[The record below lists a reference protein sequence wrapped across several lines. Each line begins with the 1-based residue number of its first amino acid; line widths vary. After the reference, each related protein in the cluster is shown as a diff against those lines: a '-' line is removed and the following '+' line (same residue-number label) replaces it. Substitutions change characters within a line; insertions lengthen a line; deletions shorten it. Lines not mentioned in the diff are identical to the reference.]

1 MNLWKNYKTV
11 VSDVFPDIEF
21 VERHAEWTSDKNVN
35 LTADLYK
42 GDHIIK
48 SRQIEI
54 WDDKSCSIHN
64 KIIYPKTGSNLPC
77 FGMDLMGMSDKRV
90 VIVFDFQHPVEKY
103 LFYTP
108 ELPKSEGTY
117 RFFEAGNH
125 FSDNIVVRY
134 CKPDEVDEYLPLF
147 EKYLRFYKNMLDENQ
162 PTGNDTSEYID
173 FDKYMIRLDPISGYL
188 SNRFGKE
195 KSQTLIKEFF
205 FSYATHS

>member
-1 MNLWKNYKTV
+1 M
-11 VSDVFPDIEF
+11 
-21 VERHAEWTSDKNVN
+21 
-35 LTADLYK
+35 
-42 GDHIIK
+42 
-48 SRQIEI
+48 
-54 WDDKSCSIHN
+54 
-64 KIIYPKTGSNLPC
+64 
-77 FGMDLMGMSDKRV
+77 
-90 VIVFDFQHPVEKY
+90 
-103 LFYTP
+103 FYTP
-108 ELPKSEGTY
+108 DLPKSEGTY

-162 PTGNDTSEYID
+162 PTGTDTSEYID

-195 KSQTLIKEFF
+195 EAHTLIKEFF

>member
-21 VERHAEWTSDKNVN
+21 VERHAEWTSDKGVN

-64 KIIYPKTGSNLPC
+64 NIIYPKTGSNLPC

-195 KSQTLIKEFF
+195 EAQTLIKEFF

>member
-21 VERHAEWTSDKNVN
+21 VERHAEWTSDKGVN

-64 KIIYPKTGSNLPC
+64 NIIYPKTGSNLPC

-108 ELPKSEGTY
+108 DLPKSEGTY